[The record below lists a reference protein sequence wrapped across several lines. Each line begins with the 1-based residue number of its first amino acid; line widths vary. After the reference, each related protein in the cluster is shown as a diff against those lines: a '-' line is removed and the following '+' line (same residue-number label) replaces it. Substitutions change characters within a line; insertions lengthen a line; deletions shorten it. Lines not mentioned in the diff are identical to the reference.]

1 MAVKW
6 ERIDNTKVKMEIEVE
21 APEVDIALARAYREV
36 VKKIN
41 LPGFRKGKVPRRV
54 LEARFGPEILYEK
67 AAEIMVPAAYE
78 KAIAEAQLEPITQP
92 EFELVQLKKESLFSS
107 TSRSRFCPR

>member
-54 LEARFGPEILYEK
+54 LEARFGPEILYE
-67 AAEIMVPAAYE
+67 
-78 KAIAEAQLEPITQP
+78 
-92 EFELVQLKKESLFSS
+92 
-107 TSRSRFCPR
+107 